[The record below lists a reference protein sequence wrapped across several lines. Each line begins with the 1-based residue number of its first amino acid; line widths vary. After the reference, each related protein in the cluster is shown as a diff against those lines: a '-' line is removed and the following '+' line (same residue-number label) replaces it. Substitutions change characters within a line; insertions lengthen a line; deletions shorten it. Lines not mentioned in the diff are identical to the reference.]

1 MENVFEGALVMWW
14 CICTVAQ
21 LQPAT
26 PPPAAGSAASLATG
40 QHRTVCLHVESHG
53 ITALPPHPFPCL
65 PDPVPLSALKDH
77 KDGEALAGWSLFSAG
92 ANLQSLHYVP
102 QKAFDFIMDEM

>member
-1 MENVFEGALVMWW
+1 MVHSHS
-14 CICTVAQ
+14 CPQ
-21 LQPAT
+21 LLSCAATCGRQRSIPGHRPA
-26 PPPAAGSAASLATG
+26 SHSLSS
-40 QHRTVCLHVESHG
+40 RTLTHS
-53 ITALPPHPFPCL
+53 IAALPCHLFPCL